1 MKFKYL
7 SIIIILFS
15 IISCDKDT
23 EENKIDNKPLSAI
36 EQKIIK
42 FKTDLTSSQKDELV
56 YDITEAEWYL
66 EGLLN
71 YEEANNEH
79 SYHNLQFVQDVYNVP
94 VVNGTI
100 SNSELL
106 AAYTQ
111 FLGEITEIVEDETLF
126 SDLVDIAIVEPET
139 KDGTMDIEM
148 TYSYGSGIPLLT
160 YDPFL
165 ENEDWLICGEWGA
178 CGNNPSTENSNA
190 EEQLEYKFNH
200 PNITGQTGF
209 FSSVNHT
216 GFFAPTEFLEDPEN
230 NPGNELGRTRIMLY
244 NCSTTDCIPYN
255 ELNYYLGKFDYIK
268 SVRVPSDKTF
278 KSVQVET
285 SLWTKKNDKEGPW
298 FHVYDI
304 YYGNFTISQ
313 GGQQ

>member
-15 IISCDKDT
+15 FISCDKDA

-79 SYHNLQFVQDVYNVP
+79 SYHNLQFVQDMYNVP

-111 FLGEITEIVEDETLF
+111 FLAEITEIVEDETLF
-126 SDLVDIAIVEPET
+126 SDLVDITIVEPET
-139 KDGTMDIEM
+139 KDGTMNIEM
-148 TYSYGSGIPLLT
+148 TYSYGSGVAIYNYT
-160 YDPFL
+160 QFA
-165 ENEDWLICGEWGA
+165 EGEDWKWGYNLGPCGDNPSSEVTDA
-178 CGNNPSTENSNA
+178 SNRLQEKFNNPVVQS
-190 EEQLEYKFNH
+190 
-200 PNITGQTGF
+200 QTGF
-209 FSSVNHT
+209 YTN
-216 GFFAPTEFLEDPEN
+216 TEYFETRGQDWDYDIN
-230 NPGNELGRTRIMLY
+230 NPAYPAREYIIYWGSNY
-244 NCSTTDCIPYN
+244 YQCIEHE
-255 ELNYYLGKFDYIK
+255 ELNFYLNKFDYIK
-268 SVRVPSDKTF
+268 SQLVPTDKDF
-278 KSVQVET
+278 ASV
-285 SLWTKKNDKEGPW
+285 
-298 FHVYDI
+298 
-304 YYGNFTISQ
+304 
-313 GGQQ
+313 